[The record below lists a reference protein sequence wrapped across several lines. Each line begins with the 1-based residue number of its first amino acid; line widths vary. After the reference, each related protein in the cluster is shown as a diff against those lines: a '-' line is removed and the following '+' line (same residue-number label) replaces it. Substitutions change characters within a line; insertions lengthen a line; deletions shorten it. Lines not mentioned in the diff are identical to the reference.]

1 MATSDPRDW
10 GLLAGMVCA
19 HGDRCARPRF
29 IRGRIG
35 WTPGLIDILGDTTGA
50 MRRFLNGIYTIAPA
64 IFGGRV
70 VVCVTCNEMVFMG
83 WVARKL
89 YTAVRFFYTPED
101 ESILFI
107 DQDVER
113 IGEFAESL
121 DLDYVGD

>member
-1 MATSDPRDW
+1 
-10 GLLAGMVCA
+10 
-19 HGDRCARPRF
+19 
-29 IRGRIG
+29 
-35 WTPGLIDILGDTTGA
+35 LIDVLGDTTGA
-50 MRRFLNGIYTIAPA
+50 TKKFLNFMYTLAPA

-83 WVARKL
+83 GVGRKL
-89 YTAVRFFYTPED
+89 YGLIRFFYTPED